1 MPTETIRDLDA
12 ARRAIGDHDRVFLF
26 KHSPICPV
34 SAHAKAEWDA
44 FVAAHPDAPTLF
56 VDVVG
61 DKPVARG
68 LAEIVGVPHQSPQ
81 AILFEGGRATW
92 DRSHHEITADALGKA
107 WAAS

>member
-12 ARRAIGDHDRVFLF
+12 FGEALRRHPRVVLF

-34 SAHAKAEWDA
+34 SSHAKGEWDA
-44 FVAAHPDAPTLF
+44 FVAAHPDVPTLF

-68 LAEIVGVPHQSPQ
+68 LATQVGVPHQSPQ
-81 AILFEGGRATW
+81 AILFADGEARW
-92 DRSHHEITADALGKA
+92 DRSHHEITAEALAAA
-107 WAAS
+107 WADA